1 MQRGSADSSFLR
13 ALRIGVYICGDGGAM
28 FKAVNATLLEIL
40 RYASACHLV
49 LLLLLLPPPL
59 PACAR

>member
-1 MQRGSADSSFLR
+1 MPTHRYSCARWL
-13 ALRIGVYICGDGGAM
+13 LIGVYICGDGGAM
-28 FKAVNATLLEIL
+28 FKAVNATLLKIL

-49 LLLLLLPPPL
+49 LLLLPL